1 MPELHRNPTDKQLH
15 FAAKPLLS
23 IDPQRI
29 AAYKARYRG
38 IEQVFNAKIRAAF
51 ESGRAND
58 PRARFSTAESR
69 AVEAEKSRKLEQLH
83 DEFRAMLD
91 PRLFSE
97 LKRVWDEFAATSP
110 YKTAS
115 AAQEIGSYAMT
126 GVSLGTGAVAMGL
139 QVGATGLML
148 SNPFTA
154 ALAILNEADK
164 WIGRAIG
171 WVQMAKKQW
180 DADCSRISMRV
191 ANAIKEAK
199 SDSSL
204 DTARNGGMFST
215 GAKDS
220 TLTRQRLE
228 KLLYHKV
235 LKIREEMIK
244 YKIRE
249 CEVTAEAQKLLEQKR
264 GIEAQVAAIDK
275 QLKEQ
280 KNQLASLPP
289 NAHVIV
295 ASQKVAVRAQH
306 AALEAKVNKLKA
318 DCHTLSDKIVALLNE
333 VADNCQRLI
342 NKPQAE
348 CDQLVAE
355 AVRSFAI
362 TEIKGK
368 FAGTHTSGSVRGA
381 IRQAF

>member
-1 MPELHRNPTDKQLH
+1 MPELHRTPTDKQLD
-15 FAAKPLLS
+15 FAKKPLVP
-23 IDPQRI
+23 IDPQRVS
-29 AAYKARYRG
+29 AFKARYRG
-38 IEQVFNAKIRAAF
+38 IEKLFDEAIKKRF
-51 ESGRAND
+51 EATKKLD
-58 PRARFSTAESR
+58 PRARHSTAESR
-69 AVEAEKSRKLEQLH
+69 ALEVEKNRKLEQLR
-83 DEFRAMLD
+83 DEFKAMLD
-91 PRLFSE
+91 PRMFAE

-115 AAQEIGSYAMT
+115 AVQEAGSYAMS
-126 GVSLGTGAVAMGL
+126 GVSLGTGAVAMGM
-139 QVGATGLML
+139 QIGATGVML

-199 SDSSL
+199 NDSSL
-204 DTARNGGMFST
+204 DSARNGGTFSV

-228 KLLYHKV
+228 KLLYHRI

-249 CEVTAEAQKLLEQKR
+249 VEVTTEAQKLLQQKQV
-264 GIEAQVAAIDK
+264 IEAQVAAIEK
-275 QLKEQ
+275 QLRTQ
-280 KNQLASLPP
+280 KPQLASLPS
-289 NAHVIV
+289 HVS
-295 ASQKVAVRAQH
+295 AAMKAQH
-306 AALEAKVNKLKA
+306 AELETKVTKLKA
-318 DCHTLSDKIVALLNE
+318 DCHTLSDKIMALLNE
-333 VADNCQRLI
+333 VVDNCTRLI

-348 CDQLVAE
+348 CDALVAE

-368 FAGTHTSGSVRGA
+368 FAGTHTQGA
-381 IRQAF
+381 WRQALRETF